1 MSYLPICVSKH
12 GASSAP
18 LIGQWMSA
26 VWSVYVY
33 VSGHMVGEGLQSPE
47 EISEEKNNLWCK
59 GRIEDMHFS
68 FVMWEHVFG
77 KGGGRQ

>member
-47 EISEEKNNLWCK
+47 EIS
-59 GRIEDMHFS
+59 
-68 FVMWEHVFG
+68 
-77 KGGGRQ
+77 